1 MAEIRHS
8 RQREAIKSFL
18 ISTKEHP
25 TAEVVYDN
33 IKKEFPNISL
43 GTVYRNL
50 NFLVEHGEAVRL
62 KCGDG
67 LDHFDGD
74 THPHYHF
81 YCKSCHHIIDLE
93 MLPIDH
99 VNVIA
104 GAEFEG
110 KIEDHVIYF
119 RGLCKDCL
127 NFFQKEVDKPEKN
140 DIM

>member
-8 RQREAIKSFL
+8 KQREAIKSFL
-18 ISTKEHP
+18 MASKAHP

-33 IKKEFPNISL
+33 MKKEFPNISL

-50 NFLVEHGEAVRL
+50 NFLVDHGDAVRL
-62 KCGDG
+62 ECGDG

-81 YCKSCHHIIDLE
+81 YCKKCHSIMDLE

-104 GAEFEG
+104 GAKFDG
-110 KIEDHVIYF
+110 KIEDHVVYF
-119 RGLCKDCL
+119 RGLCKECM
-127 NFFQKEVDKPEKN
+127 N
-140 DIM
+140 

>member
-1 MAEIRHS
+1 MAKIRRS
-8 RQREAIKSFL
+8 KQREAIKSYL
-18 ISTKEHP
+18 MSTKAHP
-25 TAEVVYDN
+25 TAEIIYHN
-33 IKKEFPNISL
+33 IKKDFPNISL

-50 NFLVEHGEAVRL
+50 NFLVKHGEAIRL
-62 KCGDG
+62 ECGDG

-81 YCKSCHHIIDLE
+81 YCKNCHCIIDLN

-104 GAEFEG
+104 GAEFDG
-110 KIEDHVIYF
+110 KIEDHVVYF

-127 NFFQKEVDKPEKN
+127 K
-140 DIM
+140 

>member
-8 RQREAIKSFL
+8 KQREAIKSFL
-18 ISTKEHP
+18 MASKAHP

-33 IKKEFPNISL
+33 MKKQFPNISL

-50 NFLVEHGEAVRL
+50 NFLVDHGEAVRL
-62 KCGDG
+62 ECGDG

-81 YCKSCHHIIDLE
+81 YCRKCHGIIDLE

-104 GAEFEG
+104 GAEFDG
-110 KIEDHVIYF
+110 KIEDHVVYF
-119 RGLCKDCL
+119 RGLCKDCM
-127 NFFQKEVDKPEKN
+127 D
-140 DIM
+140 